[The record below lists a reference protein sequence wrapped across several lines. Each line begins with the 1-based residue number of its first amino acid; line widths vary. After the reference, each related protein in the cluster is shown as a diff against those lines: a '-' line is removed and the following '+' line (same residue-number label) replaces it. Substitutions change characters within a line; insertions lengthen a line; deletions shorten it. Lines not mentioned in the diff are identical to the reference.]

1 MTVSMQ
7 RILFVTDFSAP
18 ARNAQRYAVNLA
30 ETFGAQLYVLHAV
43 TEEVFVPAP
52 DVATVWLQA
61 EVERAR
67 KSLAVEVEA
76 IQTTR
81 PVIQEVV
88 QGNAAQQIIRYA
100 TEQKI
105 DLIVL
110 GTHGRTGLSRF
121 LLGSV
126 AEKVVRL
133 ATCPVLTVH
142 PTGHQFVLE
151 K

>member
-1 MTVSMQ
+1 MTVTMQ
-7 RILFVTDFSAP
+7 RILSVTDFSAP

-30 ETFGAQLYVLHAV
+30 ETFDAQLYVFHAV

-52 DVATVWLQA
+52 DVAAVWLHAELDRSRKALAA
-61 EVERAR
+61 EVE
-67 KSLAVEVEA
+67 K
-76 IQTTR
+76 IKTTR
-81 PVIQEVV
+81 PVIQEVR
-88 QGNAAQQIIRYA
+88 QGNAAQEIIRYA
-100 TEQKI
+100 TEQNI

>member
-1 MTVSMQ
+1 MAISIQ

-18 ARNAQRYAVNLA
+18 ARKAQEYAVSLA
-30 ETFGAQLYVLHAV
+30 ESFGAQLYAFHAV
-43 TEEVFVPAP
+43 SDEVFIPAP
-52 DVATVWLQA
+52 DAAAVWVHA
-61 EVERAR
+61 EVDRVR
-67 KSLAVEVEA
+67 KLLAGEFET
-76 IQTTR
+76 IRLTR
-81 PVIQEVV
+81 PAIQEVRE
-88 QGNAAQQIIRYA
+88 GNAAQEVIRYA
-100 TEQKI
+100 TEQRV

-142 PTGHQFVLE
+142 PTDHPFVME

>member
-1 MTVSMQ
+1 MAISIQ

-18 ARNAQRYAVNLA
+18 ARKAQEYAVSLA
-30 ETFGAQLYVLHAV
+30 ESFGAQLYAFHAV
-43 TEEVFVPAP
+43 SDEVFVPAP
-52 DVATVWLQA
+52 EAAAVWVHA
-61 EVERAR
+61 EVDRVR
-67 KSLAVEVEA
+67 KLLASEFETVRLS
-76 IQTTR
+76 R
-81 PVIQEVV
+81 PVVQEVRE
-88 QGNAAQQIIRYA
+88 GNAAQEVIRYA
-100 TEQKI
+100 TEQRI

-142 PTGHQFVLE
+142 PTDHPFVME